1 MSLVIVVVQVV
12 LECPLVDDNSGF
24 PYSVVVVAPSTLVYL
39 EAFVGKLLVVLL
51 VPLRSSILSVL
62 RSVLLLKMELR
73 LSSKFATS
81 LLVVLPEA
89 VEASFVLVPVPRDP
103 DDVMDLVL
111 VSLVVAHMLAVAVQA

>member
-1 MSLVIVVVQVV
+1 MV

-24 PYSVVVVAPSTLVYL
+24 PYSVVVVAPSALVYL
-39 EAFVGKLLVVLL
+39 EAFAGKLLVVLL
-51 VPLRSSILSVL
+51 VLPRSNILSML
-62 RSVLLLKMELR
+62 HSVLLWKMTLR
-73 LSSKFATS
+73 LSSMFATG